1 MFTLFLNK
9 STRSTVTTVLLLNKD
24 LTTSSSYHCV
34 KFDQGVGMR
43 FTISREKLQEG
54 LAAVGPSIP
63 AKTTLPVLA
72 NILLETTERGIR
84 LSGTDLDIAVS
95 TEVSAD
101 VETPGAITIPAKK
114 LSEIARE
121 LPPAPVK
128 IAAMGEQRITLEC
141 GRSKFKLLGLP
152 RDEFPTFP
160 QVRFQE
166 SWRVRSGD
174 LQKLISHTAFAVST
188 EESRPILNGVLWEL
202 RPERMRMVATNGHRL
217 ARMDLPISSAAAPG
231 GDLIVPPKALEQV
244 RRLFPAEEELEIA
257 QGDNH
262 LGFRSPFTAV
272 FTRLIE
278 GPYPNYEQVIPRDN
292 DRIAI
297 SDKVALV
304 SALKR
309 MSVIASDQT
318 HRIRLS
324 FNSGL
329 LRFSVQTPD
338 LGEAQDELPIRFTGD
353 QIDIGFNA
361 NYLLEILRYIPTEEV
376 RLTLKA
382 PERAATVEPE
392 GWSDP
397 ASYLC
402 LVMPLRL
409 MD

>member
-1 MFTLFLNK
+1 
-9 STRSTVTTVLLLNKD
+9 
-24 LTTSSSYHCV
+24 
-34 KFDQGVGMR
+34 MR

-54 LAAVGPSIP
+54 LTAVAASIP

-72 NILLETTERGIR
+72 NILVETTERGIR

-101 VETPGAITIPAKK
+101 VETAGAITIPAKK

-128 IAAMGEQRITLEC
+128 IGAVGEQRITLEC

-174 LQKLISHTAFAVST
+174 LQKLIAHTSFAVST

-202 RPERMRMVATNGHRL
+202 RPDRMRMVATSGHRL
-217 ARMDLPISSAAAPG
+217 TRMDLPITSTTSPG
-231 GDLIVPPKALEQV
+231 GDLIVPPKALDQV

-262 LGFRSPFTAV
+262 LGFRSPFTSV

-292 DRIAI
+292 DRVAI
-297 SDKVALV
+297 SDKVALI

-324 FNSGL
+324 FNTAL

-353 QIDIGFNA
+353 PIDIGFNA
-361 NYLLEILRYIPTEEV
+361 NYLLEILRYIPTDEV

-382 PERAATVEPE
+382 PERAVTVI
-392 GWSDP
+392 GQQGG
-397 ASYLC
+397 
-402 LVMPLRL
+402 
-409 MD
+409 

>member
-1 MFTLFLNK
+1 
-9 STRSTVTTVLLLNKD
+9 
-24 LTTSSSYHCV
+24 
-34 KFDQGVGMR
+34 MR

-54 LAAVGPSIP
+54 LAAVAASIP

-72 NILLETTERGIR
+72 NILVEATEKGIR

-101 VETPGAITIPAKK
+101 VDTPGAITIPAKK

-121 LPPAPVK
+121 LPPSPVK
-128 IAAMGEQRITLEC
+128 VAAAGEQRITLDC
-141 GRSKFKLLGLP
+141 GRSHFKILGLP
-152 RDEFPTFP
+152 RDEFPSFP
-160 QVRFQE
+160 TVRFNE
-166 SWRVRSGD
+166 SWRIRSGD

-202 RPERMRMVATNGHRL
+202 KPEAMRMVATNGHRL
-217 ARMDLPISSAAAPG
+217 AKMEVPIKSAGAPAA
-231 GDLIVPPKALEQV
+231 DLIVPPKALEQV
-244 RRLFPAEEELEIA
+244 RRLFPADEELEIA
-257 QGDNH
+257 RGENH

-278 GPYPNYEQVIPRDN
+278 GPYPNYDQVIPKDN
-292 DRIAI
+292 DRIAVA
-297 SDKVALV
+297 DKVALI

-324 FNSGL
+324 FNAGI

-338 LGEAQDELPIRFTGD
+338 LGEATDELPVRFTGD
-353 QIDIGFNA
+353 QLDIGFNA
-361 NYLLEILRYIPTEEV
+361 SYLLEILRYIPTDEV
-376 RLTLKA
+376 RLTFKA

-392 GWSDP
+392 GWNDP

-409 MD
+409 VD